1 MASSDMIKAILSTF
15 AAQWHFDFDPNGST
29 WARQVAIWTDRL
41 RAFEDDV
48 VERAVNDYLD
58 TESRAPQVA
67 DIRTRCISFRPR
79 EVNAPAYL
87 DSAPRQGLVE
97 SGQVDIYPDAKG
109 SKKERWEQQQHIAAR
124 RWEVLITEHGE
135 ARRSSDHDRLARA
148 EQALA
153 DARSPQA
160 YRRWQ
165 VYWLEKEQPGA
176 GLNLPPLPNVCE
188 LCRGHLVVQVPHR
201 LVGRVPFHWSRITTG
216 KDDRPN
222 SVGVLFHCP
231 RCVTPTKDEQDGYE
245 APEAE
250 YQAQSQAE
258 VYA

>member
-1 MASSDMIKAILSTF
+1 MASSDMVTAILDTF
-15 AAQWHFDFDPNGST
+15 AAQWHFDFDPASASWGK
-29 WARQVAIWTDRL
+29 QVAIWTDRL
-41 RAFEDDV
+41 KPYDDAL

-79 EVNAPAYL
+79 KADALDYL
-87 DSAPRQGLVE
+87 DNAPRQGGVE
-97 SGQVDIYPDAKG
+97 AGQVDIYPDATG
-109 SKKERWEQQQHIAAR
+109 SKKERWEHQQHAAAKRWEALIAEVNAAR
-124 RWEVLITEHGE
+124 L
-135 ARRSSDHDRLARA
+135 SNDDDRLTRARL
-148 EQALA
+148 ALA

-165 VYWLEKEQPGA
+165 VYWLEKERPGA
-176 GLNLPPLPNVCE
+176 GLNLPPLPAACE
-188 LCRGHLVVQVPHR
+188 LCHGQLVVQVPHR
-201 LVGRVPFHWSRITTG
+201 FVGRVPFHWSRLTTG

-231 RCVTPTKDEQDGYE
+231 RCVTPTKDEHDDYL
-245 APEAE
+245 APEVND
-250 YQAQSQAE
+250 QTE

>member
-1 MASSDMIKAILSTF
+1 MASSDLISAMLDTF
-15 AAQWHFDFDPNGST
+15 AAQWRFDFDPAST
-29 WARQVAIWTDRL
+29 SWSKQVAIWTDRL
-41 RAFEDDV
+41 RPFEDDV

-79 EVNAPAYL
+79 EVSAPAYL
-87 DSAPRQGLVE
+87 DSAPRQGQVGA
-97 SGQVDIYPDAKG
+97 GQVDIYPDAKG
-109 SKKERWEQQQHIAAR
+109 SKKERWTHQQHVAAR
-124 RWEVLITEHGE
+124 HWAKLITEHGE
-135 ARRSSDHDRLARA
+135 AIRDNDPDRRVRA

-165 VYWLEKEQPGA
+165 VYWLEKERPGA
-176 GLNLPPLPNVCE
+176 GLNLPPLPAVCD
-188 LCRGHLVVQVPHR
+188 LCHGYLVVQVPHR
-201 LVGRVPFHWSRITTG
+201 QAGRVPFHWSRITPG

-222 SVGVLFHCP
+222 SFGVLFHCP
-231 RCVTPTKDEQDGYE
+231 RCVTPTKDEQDDYA
-245 APEAE
+245 APEAA
-250 YQAQSQAE
+250 YQAPVE

>member
-29 WARQVAIWTDRL
+29 WARQVATWTDRL
-41 RAFEDDV
+41 RPFEDDV

-79 EVNAPAYL
+79 EVSAPAYL
-87 DSAPRQGLVE
+87 DSAPRQGQVDAA
-97 SGQVDIYPDAKG
+97 QVDIYPEASG
-109 SKKERWEQQQHIAAR
+109 PKKERWTHQQHVAAR
-124 RWEVLITEHGE
+124 RWEALIAEVYA
-135 ARRSSDHDRLARA
+135 ARQTQDDERLTRARL
-148 EQALA
+148 ALA

-165 VYWLEKEQPGA
+165 VYWLEKERPGA
-176 GLNLPPLPNVCE
+176 GLNLPPLPAVCD
-188 LCRGHLVVQVPHR
+188 LCHGHLIVQVPHR
-201 LVGRVPFHWSRITTG
+201 LVRSVPFHWSRLTTG

-231 RCVTPTKDEQDGYE
+231 RCVTPTKDEHDDYT

-250 YQAQSQAE
+250 YQTQSQEA
-258 VYA
+258 YA